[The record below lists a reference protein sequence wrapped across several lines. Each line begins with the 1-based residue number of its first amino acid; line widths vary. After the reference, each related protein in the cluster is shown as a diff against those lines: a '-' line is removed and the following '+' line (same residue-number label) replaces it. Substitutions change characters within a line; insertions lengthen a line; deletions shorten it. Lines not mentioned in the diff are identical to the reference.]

1 MIHSTES
8 EIASGGS
15 RLSHAS
21 RSHHSARASHAFD
34 YSQGVS
40 RAVWPVLGFGHK
52 PETNS
57 LWDTGLLDRLSM
69 PLTRYHE

>member
-1 MIHSTES
+1 MLHSTDSES
-8 EIASGGS
+8 ASG
-15 RLSHAS
+15 RTKLSHAS
-21 RSHHSARASHAFD
+21 RSHHNVREAHAFD

-57 LWDTGLLDRLSM
+57 LWDIGLLDRLSM